1 MAAHSEPGGEPE
13 VALCQVMPSRGL
25 RLQALK
31 SWIRLGIRA
40 PGGLDHIR
48 LAGEIHFQDNRD
60 LDDGL
65 CPVPLAGK
73 VHFKEGHLDDG
84 LDRMPLVAVLD
95 LDLLAGRLVL
105 GQGRAVVGLSA
116 LYWRR
121 GVTGWGTR

>member
-60 LDDGL
+60 LDGGL

-84 LDRMPLVAVLD
+84 LDRMPLVVVLISSCS
-95 LDLLAGRLVL
+95 LGRGGLL
-105 GQGRAVVGLSA
+105 
-116 LYWRR
+116 
-121 GVTGWGTR
+121 